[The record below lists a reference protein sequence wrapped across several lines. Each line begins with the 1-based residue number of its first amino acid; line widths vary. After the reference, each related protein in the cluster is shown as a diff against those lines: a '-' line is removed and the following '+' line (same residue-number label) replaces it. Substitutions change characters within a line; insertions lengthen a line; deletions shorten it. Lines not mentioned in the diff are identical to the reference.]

1 MSAHVSEY
9 EPVDPVEP
17 AEPAAYPIVPYPNS
31 SVRA

>member
-17 AEPAAYPIVPYPNS
+17 AEPAAYPPNS